1 MPRIRFG
8 RMQPAFSTCAVKTIP
23 LLRTLIEKESELALK
38 SVSSVPLGGIS
49 GRKLAHA
56 PSSPP
61 QAHAETQ
68 NCTRKKPSAGLG
80 EIHQAVR
87 LLPRRRS
94 HRRQEPQSTDNGGN
108 RGPAPCHP

>member
-56 PSSPP
+56 PSSPN
-61 QAHAETQ
+61 QAHAETH
-68 NCTRKKPSAGLG
+68 NCTRNNQPADVG
-80 EIHQAVR
+80 ETHHATR
-87 LLPRRRS
+87 LLRRRTS
-94 HRRQEPQSTDNGGN
+94 GLRKEP
-108 RGPAPCHP
+108 